1 MSGERQDKKYKESEE
16 FVDNFIEFISDCNEL
31 SNDDLARNLQN
42 DGVDVSG
49 LIKSVQSLVDG
60 AVEKERMSW
69 QQQAIS
75 SRKENTKKFL
85 DKNDSFFGLSKDQLV
100 DRVRS
105 ICKTGELDFSFAH
118 RNLKPEDLSEEELR
132 EILSEYEQLGDE
144 E

>member
-31 SNDDLARNLQN
+31 NKDDLARNLQN

-49 LIKSVQSLVDG
+49 LIKNVQQMVDD
-60 AVEKERMSW
+60 ALDKERLSW
-69 QQQAIS
+69 QQQAIY
-75 SRKENTKKFL
+75 SRKENAQKFSDKTKVFL
-85 DKNDSFFGLSKDQLV
+85 GLSKNQLV

-105 ICKTGELDFSFAH
+105 IFQTGAPDFSFAH
-118 RNLKPEDLSEEELR
+118 RNRKPEDLSEEELR
-132 EILSEYEQLGDE
+132 DILSEYEQLGDE